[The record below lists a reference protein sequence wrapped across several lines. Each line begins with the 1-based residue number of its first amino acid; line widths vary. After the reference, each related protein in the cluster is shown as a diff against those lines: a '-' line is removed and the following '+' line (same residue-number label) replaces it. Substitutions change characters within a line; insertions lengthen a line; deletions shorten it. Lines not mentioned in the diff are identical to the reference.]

1 MAARCSDR
9 NFQKSRL
16 TLLANTHI
24 VAIIFIMSRKKLI
37 AIIALVVVIGATAS
51 FYMIGGVEKV
61 KAAFQPK
68 NQQETVSLEG
78 TVLCLPTKEGAD
90 ASALSCAMGLKTADG
105 KYYGLGNSS
114 NTKLSEAAGTDAK
127 VKVSGVLQPSAN
139 DTYQMEG
146 IVTISHFDFSK

>member
-1 MAARCSDR
+1 MVACCGYR

-16 TLLANTHI
+16 TLLANARI
-24 VAIIFIMSRKKLI
+24 VAIIFIMSRKKLL
-37 AIIALVVVIGATAS
+37 AVIIFVVVIGAAAT

-78 TVLCLPTKEGAD
+78 TVLCLPAKEGAD
-90 ASALSCAMGLKTADG
+90 ASALSCAMGLKTTNG
-105 KYYGLGNSS
+105 KYYGLSNSG
-114 NTKLSEAAGTDAK
+114 NTKLSEAAGTDTK
-127 VKVSGVLQPSAN
+127 VKVSGILQPSTN

-146 IVTISHFDFSK
+146 IVAISHFDFSK

>member
-1 MAARCSDR
+1 
-9 NFQKSRL
+9 
-16 TLLANTHI
+16 
-24 VAIIFIMSRKKLI
+24 MSRKKLLV
-37 AIIALVVVIGATAS
+37 AIIFVVIIGAAAT
-51 FYMIGGVEKV
+51 FYMIGGIEKV

-78 TVLCLPTKEGAD
+78 TVLCLPTKDGAD
-90 ASALSCAMGLKTADG
+90 ASALSCAMGIKTTEG

-114 NTKLSEAAGTDAK
+114 NTELSEAAGTDTK
-127 VKVSGVLQPSAN
+127 VKISGTLQPSTN